1 MKFRFGA
8 ITLALLLL
16 VAATGC
22 GSKKKAAVTTSAA
35 PPPTSTATTTTA
47 TSSGVVSTPT
57 TTSSS
62 TGKPSSFASVKDCSQ
77 LEGLGQKFSSEFAA
91 AAASGSTPDYAKEVD
106 LFKQLTAAAPSD
118 IRPDLQ
124 TISDAFSA
132 MASALAKAHLTPG
145 KTPTASQLAALA
157 SASKSFSTAKVE
169 AASKNLEAWGES
181 HCGVK

>member
-1 MKFRFGA
+1 MKFRLGA
-8 ITLALLLL
+8 IALALLLL
-16 VAATGC
+16 IAATGC
-22 GSKKKAAVTTSAA
+22 GSKKKAAVTTSSA
-35 PPPTSTATTTTA
+35 PPATSTATTTTA
-47 TSSGVVSTPT
+47 TSSGGATTPT

-62 TGKPSSFASVKDCSQ
+62 AGKPTSFASAKDCAQ
-77 LEGLGQKFSSEFAA
+77 LEGIGKKFSSEFAA
-91 AAASGSTPDYAKEVD
+91 SGGSTADYTKEVD

-124 TISDAFSA
+124 TISDAFSSL
-132 MASALAKAHLTPG
+132 ASALAKAHLTPG

-169 AASKNLEAWGES
+169 AAVKNLEAWGES